1 MQRSTERTQD
11 GNLSEN
17 AIVLDVV
24 NFIALGAEYFYIPV
38 NIFELCFRIQLSY
51 LETG

>member
-1 MQRSTERTQD
+1 MQRCAERIQD
-11 GNLSEN
+11 GNLSEK

-24 NFIALGAEYFYIPV
+24 NFIVLGAEYIYISV